1 MKKIMLLVTL
11 LTMVSGVTFAQYNKY
26 FEEKAM
32 RFDFMHAG
40 DKNSE
45 EYFFVGVTEEPVWGG
60 SRSQL
65 IDNDDYGVQMVKV
78 IDAESGKVLFSKGYS
93 TLFNEW
99 LDTDEAKTTRRSYP
113 ESFQFP
119 FPKKKVIVEI
129 YSRSKKENNFVKKFS
144 QEIDPSAYTVSRR
157 APKYKTFDIQYN
169 GHHAQKVDIVILSE
183 GYDASSEVLFKEDCE
198 KFTDAIFAFEPFK
211 SQRNKFNI
219 RAVWAPSKDSGVTIP
234 GEGLWLETAFG
245 GNFYTFFS
253 ERYFT
258 IENYT
263 KVCEAAGN
271 VPYDAIYILGNT
283 LKYGGGGIYNFY
295 AMGSARNKELAGEVH
310 VHEFGH
316 SFVGLG
322 DEYAANGFSSEFYSS
337 DREPWEENL
346 TTLKDFSKKKIW
358 NSLLTKGVTI
368 PTPITDK
375 SGKVVG
381 VFEGGG
387 YCEKGVYRPVVNCMM
402 RSFTGDKTFCPVC
415 SQAITK
421 MIHKYCQ

>member
-1 MKKIMLLVTL
+1 MKKVLFSFLFVVAISS
-11 LTMVSGVTFAQYNKY
+11 VSFAQYENY
-26 FEEKAM
+26 FENKAM

-40 DKNSE
+40 DKTTE
-45 EYFFVGVTEEPVWGG
+45 EYFFVGVTEEPYWGG
-60 SRSQL
+60 SCIQL
-65 IDNDDYGVQMVKV
+65 IDADSYGVQMVKV
-78 IDAESGKVLFSKGYS
+78 VDYDTQKVIFSKGYC

-99 LDTDEAKTTRRSYP
+99 LDTEEASTMRRSYP
-113 ESFQFP
+113 ESIQFP

-129 YSRSKKENNFVKKFS
+129 YSRSKKSDQFVKKFS
-144 QEIDPSAYTVSRR
+144 QVVDPSAYTVSRR
-157 APKYKTFDIQYN
+157 TPKYKTFDIQYN
-169 GHHAQKVDIVILSE
+169 GHYAQKVDIVILSE
-183 GYDASSEVLFKEDCE
+183 GYDATEESLFKEDCE
-198 KFTDAIFAFEPFK
+198 KFTDAIFAFSPFK
-211 SQRNKFNI
+211 ENRKNFNV
-219 RAVWAPSKDSGVTIP
+219 RAVWTPSKNSGVTLP
-234 GEGLWLETAFG
+234 GEGVWLETAFS

-310 VHEFGH
+310 VHELGH
-316 SFVGLG
+316 SFAGLG
-322 DEYAANGFSSEFYSS
+322 DEYAANGFSNEFYSS

-358 NSLLTKGVTI
+358 NSVLTKGIDI
-368 PTPITDK
+368 PTKVNEKTQK
-375 SGKVVG
+375 SVG

-387 YCEKGVYRPVVNCMM
+387 YSEKGVYRPVVNCMM

-415 SQAITK
+415 TK
-421 MIHKYCQ
+421 AVEKTIKKYCK